1 MDGHLTKDRFT
12 DTGII
17 DSWVRHQRGRSSY
30 GRALASHARGT
41 GFDSPRLQFFLCF
54 AFAHKVII
62 LVPLFF
68 SLYTGGKLSMA
79 TQHEFRIT
87 SFLSL

>member
-1 MDGHLTKDRFT
+1 M
-12 DTGII
+12 
-17 DSWVRHQRGRSSY
+17 VERSL
-30 GRALASHARGT
+30 RMREARG
-41 GFDSPRLQFFLCF
+41 SIPRVSNFFYVLPLQ
-54 AFAHKVII
+54 FAHKVII

-68 SLYTGGKLSMA
+68 FLYTGGKLSMA